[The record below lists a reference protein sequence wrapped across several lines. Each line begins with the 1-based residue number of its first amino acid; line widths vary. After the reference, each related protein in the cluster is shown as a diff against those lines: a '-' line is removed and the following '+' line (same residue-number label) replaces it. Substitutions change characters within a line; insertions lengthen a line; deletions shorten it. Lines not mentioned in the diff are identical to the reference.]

1 MKPLEVLAAVPQ
13 WAGASADQ
21 ILDSPAFAMPCRLGE
36 EQVKMVHADVAPAD
50 TIDLSVSF
58 GSEPHTLSIAKS
70 GRFPELGVLWDS
82 RADIP
87 APILLALV
95 EKECGPLLQLL
106 ENAVRAQL
114 KLVGLEE
121 TPSVEAGATPE
132 DAGAAAP
139 QKARV
144 DFRLS
149 APSGGDEIVFSI
161 TRSPTLVSAF
171 GNLRNIDLSHE
182 SVRSLVLN
190 ASVEYAAFAMG
201 TAEISTLTPGDVV
214 LLPEIG
220 AVAPRILVDGSL
232 VVEAD
237 GVMQGAADALAHVR
251 AVAARTI
258 TLGEVLDASAG
269 NPPPPA
275 SIAALDQLILVV
287 NGKTVASGHL
297 GKLADQQAFIVEA

>member
-1 MKPLEVLAAVPQ
+1 MKPLEILAAVPQ
-13 WAGASADQ
+13 WAGAAPDQ
-21 ILDSPAFAMPCRLGE
+21 ILDSPAFSMPCRLGE

-58 GSEPHTLSIAKS
+58 GGEPHTLSIAKS
-70 GRFPELGVLWDS
+70 GRFPELGALWDS
-82 RADIP
+82 RADVP

-114 KLVGLEE
+114 RLAGLA
-121 TPSVEAGATPE
+121 VKDPE
-132 DAGAAAP
+132 GGDDAGAAAP
-139 QKARV
+139 QGAKV
-144 DFRLS
+144 DFCLS
-149 APSGGDEIVFSI
+149 APSGGDEIVFSL
-161 TRSPTLVSAF
+161 TRSPALVAAVGS
-171 GNLRNIDLSHE
+171 LRNVDLSHE

-190 ASVEYAAFAMG
+190 AAVEYAAFAMA
-201 TAEISTLTPGDVV
+201 TAEISTLAPGDAV

-220 AVAPRILVDGSL
+220 AVPPRILVDGSL

-237 GVMQGAADALAHVR
+237 GVSQGAADSLVHVR
-251 AVAARTI
+251 AAAPRTI

-275 SIAALDQLILVV
+275 TIAPLDQLILVV